1 MIHAKAAQQETWQ
14 AGHQPGRNKRPLIL
28 GMEDAMIG
36 RFLSRLISWLMH
48 GLLVSIILL
57 MVSNPF
63 LTETKNKIAA
73 SELLLNMYRTSL
85 ETEVAR
91 YKFLPFLLSQN
102 DRILEILSDKFD
114 PVESGFFLQQ
124 IKYATN
130 VSAINVLDRTG
141 TVIAASNWHR
151 KDSYIGKNLS
161 FRPYFKDA
169 MAGRLGQFYGAGLS
183 STTPGFF
190 LSYGLRKN
198 GSIIGVVAVEV
209 NLSEL
214 EKVWRAGPDDILVS
228 DVDGTIFLSSNESWK
243 HKSFGQ
249 NGPHTV
255 GLLDQ
260 SLPPAQATNSPI
272 ARKRCYRFGPI
283 TVYKDRVYS
292 CLFPSTFALQEEI
305 VEFGWTIHS
314 IQPAR
319 PIYQSLLLVAIIT
332 ILIYLSVV
340 FLYRNIRNKY
350 KRSIQKL
357 RTQLTENSK
366 LAAIGQMATEVAH
379 DFNQPLSAIYMLLDN
394 SRLLLERKM
403 YKDVD
408 DNLMLVSSHIER
420 LKQQIS
426 QLKSFASRH
435 RVPRGHANIVEAAH
449 TSLHLFQ
456 ATLKKQEVQLQ
467 FHTTQ
472 ADIEVPCNEI
482 GLGQIF
488 SNLITNALEAM
499 ADQNSKKIAISIARR
514 DEKVI
519 VKLRDNGPGIPDPS
533 KIYESFYTTKKSGTG
548 LGLAIV
554 KGILEN
560 SDGSITVGN
569 HREGGAEFTL
579 TWTEWKDET
588 RKDNSAEDDRAFEDL
603 FPKHI

>member
-1 MIHAKAAQQETWQ
+1 
-14 AGHQPGRNKRPLIL
+14 
-28 GMEDAMIG
+28 MIG
-36 RFLSRLISWLMH
+36 RFLSRLKSWLLH
-48 GLLVSIILL
+48 GLLVAAIFL

-63 LTETKNKIAA
+63 LTDVQNKIGA

-91 YKFLPFLLSQN
+91 YKFLPFILSQN
-102 DRILEILSDKFD
+102 DRILEILSDRFD
-114 PVESGFFLQQ
+114 PVESGYFLQRT
-124 IKYATN
+124 KYATN
-130 VSAINVLDRTG
+130 VSAIYVLDRTG
-141 TVIAASNWHR
+141 KVTAASNWHR
-151 KDSYIGKNLS
+151 EDSYVGRNLG

-169 MAGRLGQFYGAGLS
+169 MAGRLGQFYGVGLS

-190 LSYGLRKN
+190 LSYGLRKDED
-198 GSIIGVVAVEV
+198 IIGVIAVEV

-214 EKVWRAGPDDILVS
+214 EKVWRSGPDDILVS

-243 HKSFGQ
+243 HKTFGQ
-249 NGPHTV
+249 VGSSTV
-255 GLLDQ
+255 GLLDR
-260 SLPPAQATNSPI
+260 SIPPAHTTHNPI
-272 ARKRCYRFGPI
+272 ARKRCYRLGSI
-283 TVYKDRVYS
+283 TVYKDPNYA
-292 CLFPSTFALQEEI
+292 CLFPATFSLQEEI

-332 ILIYLSVV
+332 LLIYLSVV

-379 DFNQPLSAIYMLLDN
+379 DFNQPLSAIYMLLDT

-449 TSLHLFQ
+449 SSLHLFQ
-456 ATLKKQEVQLQ
+456 LTLKKQDVQLQ

-488 SNLITNALEAM
+488 SNLITNAIEAM
-499 ADQNSKKIAISIARR
+499 ADQSKKRITISIARK
-514 DEKVI
+514 DQKVI

-560 SDGSITVGN
+560 SEGSITVGN
-569 HREGGAEFTL
+569 HPEGGAEFTL

-588 RKDNSAEDDRAFEDL
+588 RKGNSAEDDRALEEL

>member
-1 MIHAKAAQQETWQ
+1 
-14 AGHQPGRNKRPLIL
+14 
-28 GMEDAMIG
+28 MIG
-36 RFLSRLISWLMH
+36 RFLSRLVSWLMH
-48 GLLVSIILL
+48 GLLVSVILL

-102 DRILEILSDKFD
+102 DRILEMLSDKFD

-130 VSAINVLDRTG
+130 VSAINVLDKTG
-141 TVIAASNWHR
+141 RVIAASNWHR
-151 KDSYIGKNLS
+151 KDSYIGKNLG

-198 GSIIGVVAVEV
+198 GNIIGVVAVEV

-243 HKSFGQ
+243 HKSFGHK
-249 NGPHTV
+249 GPPTV

-260 SLPPAQATNSPI
+260 SLPPSKASNSPI
-272 ARKRCYRFGPI
+272 AHKRCYRFGPI

-319 PIYQSLLLVAIIT
+319 PIYQSLLLVAVIT

-456 ATLKKQEVQLQ
+456 ATLKKQDVQLQ

-499 ADQNSKKIAISIARR
+499 ADQNNKKIAISIALR
-514 DEKVI
+514 DGKVI

-569 HREGGAEFTL
+569 HPEGGAEFTL
-579 TWTEWKDET
+579 IWTEWKDGT
-588 RKDNSAEDDRAFEDL
+588 RKGNSAEDDRALEDL